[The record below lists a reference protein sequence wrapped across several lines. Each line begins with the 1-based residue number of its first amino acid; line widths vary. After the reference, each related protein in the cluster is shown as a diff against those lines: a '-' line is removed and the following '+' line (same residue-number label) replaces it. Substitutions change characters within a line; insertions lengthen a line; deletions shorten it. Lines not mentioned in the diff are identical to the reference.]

1 MMSLDQFKNA
11 GVPIDR
17 VVVGLP
23 WYGRDPKATIVP
35 DSVLTGLAGV
45 LINLRYGYDYHCDAD
60 ANANTTGTTCNAT
73 IGSKQGAPQVSY
85 ARAAL
90 LLANSTTGLKYNM
103 TTVSAWF
110 DYHCVPG
117 PNATAEDYTGCKGA
131 GRHQVHFDN
140 NHTLTLKLQVRFA
153 EASLRV
159 SCFPSLLLQMIV
171 FHGQIEQ
178 GCFAGAPQSRS
189 SRGGVVEHGLR

>member
-1 MMSLDQFKNA
+1 
-11 GVPIDR
+11 VPE
-17 VVVGLP
+17 
-23 WYGRDPKATIVP
+23 
-35 DSVLTGLAGV
+35 SVLTGLVCGS
-45 LINLRYGYDYHCDAD
+45 NLRYGYDYHCDAD
-60 ANANTTGTTCNAT
+60 VDANTTGATCNAS

-117 PNATAEDYTGCKGA
+117 PNATAKDYTGCKGA

-140 NHTLTLKLQVRFA
+140 NHTLTLKMQVRFTGFYLDHFLYA
-153 EASLRV
+153 CPEPVLAKDDFS
-159 SCFPSLLLQMIV
+159 
-171 FHGQIEQ
+171 
-178 GCFAGAPQSRS
+178 
-189 SRGGVVEHGLR
+189 

>member
-1 MMSLDQFKNA
+1 M
-11 GVPIDR
+11 
-17 VVVGLP
+17 
-23 WYGRDPKATIVP
+23 
-35 DSVLTGLAGV
+35 
-45 LINLRYGYDYHCDAD
+45 
-60 ANANTTGTTCNAT
+60 
-73 IGSKQGAPQVSY
+73 SY